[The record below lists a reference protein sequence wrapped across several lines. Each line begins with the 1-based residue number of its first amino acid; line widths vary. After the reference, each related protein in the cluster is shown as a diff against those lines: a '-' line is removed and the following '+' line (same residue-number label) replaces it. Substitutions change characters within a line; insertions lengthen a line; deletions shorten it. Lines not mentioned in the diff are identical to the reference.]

1 MDPALDAL
9 APSSAANSLYVPE
22 TVRLRRAYVLQQRG
36 DGAQAAALLSDA
48 ERAAREKLDR
58 GDRTP
63 ALCVELA
70 AAAVL
75 RRDHPAAIEWL
86 GRAYDAGFRTYGVL
100 ERDPILAKL
109 DGDPKFREILDRMR
123 RDAEAQ
129 RTRARER
136 GLLDFDTL
144 LAPSK

>member
-1 MDPALDAL
+1 
-9 APSSAANSLYVPE
+9 
-22 TVRLRRAYVLQQRG
+22 
-36 DGAQAAALLSDA
+36 
-48 ERAAREKLDR
+48 
-58 GDRTP
+58 
-63 ALCVELA
+63 
-70 AAAVL
+70 VL

-86 GRAYDAGFRTYGVL
+86 GRAYDAGYRFYGLL
-100 ERDPILAKL
+100 ERDPILVRL
-109 DGDPKFREILDRMR
+109 DAEPKFREILEQMR